1 MKELIKEIKQLQ
13 KSPINSLVN
22 QRQKEFSSFSSKPEN
37 AWFQELCFCILAAN
51 SKQKTAQLIQESLGS
66 ILLTIPQQE
75 LALFIK
81 DNKHRF
87 HNNKAKYIVEARK
100 HHPIKSKLCNLSEQQ
115 ARLYLINNIK
125 GLGMKESSHFLR
137 NTGSKNLAIL
147 DRHILGLL
155 LQHSIINEIPKSITP
170 QVYLNIESK
179 FLSISKQLN
188 ISPAKLDLYMWYL
201 KNNEIA
207 K

>member
-1 MKELIKEIKQLQ
+1 MKSLISQIKSLQ
-13 KSPINSLVN
+13 KSPINSIVN
-22 QRQKEFSSFSSKPEN
+22 QRLKEFSSFSSKSEN

-51 SKQKTAQLIQESLGS
+51 SKQKTAQAIQESLNTK
-66 ILLTIPQQE
+66 LLTIPQQE
-75 LALFIK
+75 LAIFIK
-81 DNKHRF
+81 KSKHRF

-100 HHPIKSKLCNLSEQQ
+100 HHPIKSKLYNLSEQQ
-115 ARLYLINNIK
+115 AREFLVKNIK
-125 GLGMKESSHFLR
+125 GLGFKEASHFLR

-147 DRHILGLL
+147 DRHILSLL
-155 LQHSIINEIPKSITP
+155 LQHSIINEIPQSITP
-170 QVYLNIESK
+170 QVYLNIEIK
-179 FLSISKQLN
+179 FLTISKQLN